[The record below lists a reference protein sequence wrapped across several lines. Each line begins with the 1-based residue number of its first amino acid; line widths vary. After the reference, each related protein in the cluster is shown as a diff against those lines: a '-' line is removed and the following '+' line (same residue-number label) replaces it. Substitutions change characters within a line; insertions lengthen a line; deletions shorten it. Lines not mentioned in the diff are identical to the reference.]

1 MYVISL
7 NSKGVSRDI
16 INAVDLLYAQ
26 TNENEDS
33 YDNNNYNP
41 VSELITP
48 EWHYSDSF
56 QILNNN
62 INTQINWDSLGRE
75 SGLMKTMVDSLKKAT
90 NLDAIVGTEFERSF
104 CSWYQPYHYLP
115 RQKWGVHLRYDS
127 WMRVAALFYH
137 NCPST
142 MERKLDSVKSAF
154 LYLYVHEL
162 FHNSVENAASIM
174 EILLRKPHIYTK
186 YYSDVY
192 SNVFNSSDCI
202 EEALSNGYL
211 FLWAEECCHIDRGFL
226 KDELLKQGPGYH
238 DFIQY
243 SGGGGFSDLSK
254 GNRILLSQIR
264 HGDLNPTTTISYD
277 PIEQLVDISDPI
289 QYSSIYNVPIWLHRK
304 PKPVHQKD
312 AA

>member
-1 MYVISL
+1 L
-7 NSKGVSRDI
+7 NSKGLSLDI
-16 INAVDLLYAQ
+16 INAIDILYTQTYTQTSEDLHYY
-26 TNENEDS
+26 N
-33 YDNNNYNP
+33 NP

-56 QILNNN
+56 QILDNNL
-62 INTQINWDSLGRE
+62 QINWDNLGE
-75 SGLMKTMVDSLKKAT
+75 FDLIKTMIDSLEKKAT
-90 NLDAIVGTEFERSF
+90 IPGDDAIIVGTEFERSF

-127 WMRVAALFYH
+127 WMRVAVLFYH
-137 NCPST
+137 NCPSLLG
-142 MERKLDSVKSAF
+142 RKLDSIKSAF

-162 FHNSVENAASIM
+162 FHNIVENAASVM

-186 YYSDVY
+186 YYSYVY
-192 SNVFNSSDCI
+192 SNLFNSSNCI

-211 FLWAEECCHIDRGFL
+211 FLWAEECHIDRDFL

-238 DFIQY
+238 NFIQY
-243 SGGGGFSDLSK
+243 SSGSSNFSK

-264 HGDLNPTTTISYD
+264 YGDLNSTTYD
-277 PIEQLVDISDPI
+277 PIEQLIVISDPI

-304 PKPVHQKD
+304 PRPVY
-312 AA
+312 